1 MRIAAFLALLVP
13 SFWFAWCYQD
23 NPRFGDFSDD
33 AFYFIGAKSIATG
46 QEYRALSLPNAPYQT
61 KYPPGYPAYL
71 SAAWGNG
78 ATFPD
83 NMKQAVWLQWR
94 MLPVLLLLAMF
105 YWTKLGFE
113 QKWVWAFAGLLALN
127 PYMIFFSVMLM
138 SEVPFTVFILAALG
152 ALAIAEKRGWY
163 WLIAA
168 GAAAGAAFLF
178 RTAGVSLLISAV
190 AVFAWRKQWKQAAV
204 FAAAMMPFIL
214 GWTLWSKAHMS
225 PAQDLI
231 TLYYTN
237 YTGFHWLN
245 FHWNE
250 AYLFLWKNMDG
261 LLHGIGALIFPKSS
275 ESLLLKILSQA
286 LGVAAISGSWRL
298 VKQHNALH
306 YGVFAMIFSGML
318 ALWSF
323 PPNERF
329 VLPLAPLLIPGFC
342 LEMRELILNIRKGFT
357 HKDNSQRIA
366 AKIMSAAVASLLAVC
381 IAAQFYTV
389 FSLMPQMMD
398 GYRDRLARNQKAF
411 AWMKANLPADA
422 KVLADQ
428 DTLFY
433 LYTDR
438 QSAGLVI
445 PTIYWYRE
453 DNQTRVASYSNGLNY
468 AKQHGLTHWYLTR
481 EDFSRDIDEADHQRI
496 HANLANLEGMEK
508 LYDVDGI
515 RLFYLRP

>member
-1 MRIAAFLALLVP
+1 MRVVAFLALLLP
-13 SFWFAWCYQD
+13 SLWFAWLYQD

-46 QEYRALSLPNAPYQT
+46 QDYRALSLPNSPYQT

-78 ATFPD
+78 SSFPD
-83 NMKQAVWLQWR
+83 NIKQAVWLQWR
-94 MLPVLLLLAMF
+94 MLPILLLLAMF

-113 QKWVWAFAGLLALN
+113 QKWVWGFAALLACN

-138 SEVPFTVFILAALG
+138 SEIPFTVFIVAALVALVMAEQRGGYWILAAGL
-152 ALAIAEKRGWY
+152 
-163 WLIAA
+163 AA
-168 GAAAGAAFLF
+168 GIAFLF
-178 RTAGVSLLISAV
+178 RTAGIALLISAV
-190 AVFAWRKQWKQAAV
+190 PVFLWRKQWKQAVLFTASMLP
-204 FAAAMMPFIL
+204 FAL
-214 GWTLWSKAHMS
+214 GWVLWSKDHMS
-225 PAQDLI
+225 SAQDLI

-250 AYLFLWKNMDG
+250 AHLFIWKNLDG
-261 LLHGIGALIFPKSS
+261 LLYGIGALILPKASD
-275 ESLLLKILSQA
+275 SLLLKILSQV
-286 LGVAAISGSWRL
+286 LGIAAISGSWRL
-298 VKQHNALH
+298 VKERNGLH
-306 YGVFAMIFSGML
+306 YGAFAVVFSAML
-318 ALWSF
+318 VLWSF

-357 HKDNSQRIA
+357 HKDSSQRVA
-366 AKIMSAAVASLLAVC
+366 AKIMSGLVATLLFSCLAL
-381 IAAQFYTV
+381 QLNTV
-389 FSLMPQMMD
+389 FSLMPQMME
-398 GYRDRLARNQKAF
+398 GYRGRLARNQKAF

-433 LYTDR
+433 LYTNR
-438 QSAGLVI
+438 QAAGLVI

-453 DNQTRVASYSNGLNY
+453 DNKARVAAYSDGLGY
-468 AKQHGLTHWYLTR
+468 ARRHGLTHWYVTK
-481 EDFSRDIDEADHQRI
+481 EDFQRDIEPEDYQRI
-496 HANLANLEGMEK
+496 HKNLANLPGTEK

-515 RLFYLRP
+515 QLFAIR